1 MPEIRDTQT
10 DKKTYGPKSGFGKI
24 AIMAGAIVAF
34 TIGAGFATGQEV
46 LQYFSSYGFWGI
58 FGGGLIML
66 TMLIITYVF
75 VARVGHRE
83 RFTKPTG
90 LFYFLGGRYLGIV
103 LDFFF
108 VVQMFLLFTM
118 MISGGGALFQQ
129 HYGMSVYLGGILV
142 AIVVSATAWF
152 GLRNLIEIIG
162 RIGPLIVLAAIAL
175 GIVGLF
181 NATDGLVE
189 GNSMVADLEIVQA
202 SAHWLPAA
210 ISYAGVVILMLTPF
224 VGTLGKGSATRKQA
238 GIGGAAGA
246 IAFTIGGMIAA
257 LGLLANIGR
266 VYDMDIPL
274 MVLAQDI
281 SPAVASLISVV
292 ILAGIYTTAVP
303 LLWSVSSRF
312 YKDRT
317 TGFKVVTI
325 LTAVIGSIVGLAV
338 PFPQLVNFTFQMSGY
353 VGILVFILIIIHLL
367 FRRGKTAPVSS
378 EKPAET
384 VESATSETP
393 KTVEAR

>member
-1 MPEIRDTQT
+1 MSRMRYTRR
-10 DKKTYGPKSGFGKI
+10 DKKTFGPENGFAKI
-24 AIMAGAIVAF
+24 ALMAGAIVAF
-34 TIGAGFATGQEV
+34 TIGSGFATGQEV
-46 LQYFSSYGFWGI
+46 LQYFTSYGFWGI
-58 FGGGLIML
+58 FGGGLIVL
-66 TMLIITYVF
+66 TMLVITYVF
-75 VARVGHRE
+75 VARVGYRE

-90 LFYFLGGRYLGIV
+90 LFYFLGGRYLGMV

-108 VVQMFLLFTM
+108 VLQMFLLFTM
-118 MISGGGALFQQ
+118 MISGGGALFKQ
-129 HYGMSVYLGGILV
+129 HYGLSVYLGGV
-142 AIVVSATAWF
+142 AVAVIVTATAWF

-175 GIVGLF
+175 GFVGLF

-189 GNSMVADLEIVQA
+189 GNRIVTELEIVQA
-202 SAHWLPAA
+202 SEHWLPAT
-210 ISYAGVVILMLTPF
+210 ISYAGVVILMLAPF
-224 VGTLGKGSATRKQA
+224 VGTLGKGSTNRKQA

-246 IAFTIGGMIAA
+246 IAFTVGGMIAA

-266 VYDMDIPL
+266 VFDKDIPL

-281 SPAVASLISVV
+281 SPMVASLISVV

-317 TGFKVVTI
+317 TGFKVVTV
-325 LTAVIGSIVGLAV
+325 LTAVIGSIIGLAV

-353 VGILVFILIIIHLL
+353 VGILVFILIIVHLV
-367 FRRGKTAPVSS
+367 FRHRKATP
-378 EKPAET
+378 EPNRQQMIL
-384 VESATSETP
+384 ESTKGAQSL
-393 KTVEAR
+393 

>member
-1 MPEIRDTQT
+1 MPETRDTKT
-10 DKKTYGPKSGFGKI
+10 DTKTFGPKGTFGKI

-34 TIGAGFATGQEV
+34 TIGSGFATGQEV
-46 LQYFSSYGFWGI
+46 LQYFSSYGFRGV

-66 TMLIITYVF
+66 TMLIITYIF
-75 VARVGHRE
+75 VARIGHRE

-90 LFYFLGGRYLGIV
+90 LFYFLGGRYLGMV

-108 VVQMFLLFTM
+108 VLQMFLLFTM
-118 MISGGGALFQQ
+118 MISGGGALFKQ
-129 HYGMSVYLGGILV
+129 HYGLSVYLGGIVV

-162 RIGPLIVLAAIAL
+162 RIGPLIVLAAVTL

-181 NATDGLVE
+181 TATDGLAE
-189 GNSMVADLEIVQA
+189 GNQTVADLEIVQA
-202 SAHWLPAA
+202 SQHWLPAA

-224 VGTLGKGSATRKQA
+224 VGTLGKGSTTRKQA

-246 IAFTIGGMIAA
+246 ITFTIGGMVAA
-257 LGLLANIGR
+257 LGLLANISR
-266 VYDMDIPL
+266 VFDKDIPL

-281 SPAVASLISVV
+281 SPMIASLISVV

-325 LTAVIGSIVGLAV
+325 LTAILGSIVGLAV

-353 VGILVFILIIIHLL
+353 VGILVFILVIGHLL
-367 FRRGKTAPVSS
+367 FGGKKVAP
-378 EKPAET
+378 ETHQHPAAQTEPT
-384 VESATSETP
+384 
-393 KTVEAR
+393 KTVETT